1 MSFNIDEMEDNI
13 LHAIA
18 VAKEKHKVEEDF
30 SFINGLPTNEE
41 EYNKNIRWL
50 NGEDK
55 DGNQL
60 YHADQKLTWK
70 QVQDVVA
77 EASARN
83 KLHDLRKERNSI
95 LSQSDW
101 VVIKEREEGGSV
113 SNFADWKKYRQE
125 LRDITN
131 TYKSL
136 EDVKWPT
143 APSE

>member
-18 VAKEKHKVEEDF
+18 VAKEKHKVEADF

-41 EYNKNIRWL
+41 EDNKNIRWL

-83 KLHDLRKERNSI
+83 KLYDLRKERTRKLAETDWTSNSDVVM
-95 LSQSDW
+95 SD
-101 VVIKEREEGGSV
+101 EM
-113 SNFADWKKYRQE
+113 KKYRQE
-125 LRDITN
+125 LRDITK
-131 TYKSL
+131 TYKTL
-136 EDVKWPT
+136 DDVKWPT
-143 APSE
+143 KPS

>member
-1 MSFNIDEMEDNI
+1 MANEFKIVDDKLVQLTDEEQ
-13 LHAIA
+13 
-18 VAKEKHKVEEDF
+18 KEFEARDF
-30 SFINGLPTNEE
+30 SDATKLLML
-41 EYNKNIRWL
+41 R
-50 NGEDK
+50 
-55 DGNQL
+55 NQR
-60 YHADQKLTWK
+60 DIKLT
-70 QVQDVVA
+70 
-77 EASARN
+77 ET
-83 KLHDLRKERNSI
+83 
-95 LSQSDW
+95 DW